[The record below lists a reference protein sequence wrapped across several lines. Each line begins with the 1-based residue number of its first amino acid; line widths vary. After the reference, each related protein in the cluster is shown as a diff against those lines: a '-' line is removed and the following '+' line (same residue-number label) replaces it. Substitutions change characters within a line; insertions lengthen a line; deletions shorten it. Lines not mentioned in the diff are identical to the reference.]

1 MCTRLFNLVL
11 FILLATWMNEQMNE
25 WMNEKKEDRK
35 AQMLVSTGLDKLWYS
50 LAVKNHTTLKSNDK
64 YHYGEV
70 K

>member
-1 MCTRLFNLVL
+1 
-11 FILLATWMNEQMNE
+11 
-25 WMNEKKEDRK
+25 MNEKKEDRK